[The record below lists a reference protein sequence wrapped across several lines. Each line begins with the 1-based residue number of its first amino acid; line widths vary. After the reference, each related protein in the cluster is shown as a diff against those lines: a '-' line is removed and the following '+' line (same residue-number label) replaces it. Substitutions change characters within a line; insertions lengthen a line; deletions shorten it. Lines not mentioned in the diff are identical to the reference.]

1 MKSGLLAAVPAHN
14 LIYNIVCDM
23 KAINLNLETIQK
35 YTQHYINKRSI
46 IMKQKF
52 HVFLTLL
59 LCAVA
64 SVGWGQTTYKLQQVT
79 EVQAGG
85 LYVFEQDGHVAINSV
100 TDGKLKTTDNYLK
113 TGLLGNENYVWGI
126 EGNNKGYSIY
136 YAGTTSV
143 YKYLNNSSGGTI
155 SIGGK
160 TTDKTLWT
168 FTCQDDNTVLI
179 QNTKN
184 NKYYLGYTDKDT
196 YLYKTYAPSG
206 ISEGLHPHAIVVYKL
221 VPSVSVSISDVGL
234 ATFSSVKA
242 LDFTNCKAVSAYKAK
257 VEGTQ
262 VTLTKVDVVPAETGV
277 LLRSMT
283 GGAVT
288 AAIPVATSA
297 AAIDDNAFVPVLE
310 TIESLASEKDGYANY
325 ILSKN
330 GDVTGFYKAN
340 NKKVAAGK
348 AYLRVEA
355 NKAKEGL
362 TIGYADETD
371 GIRLMENGKLAMEN
385 AAIYNLSGQRVNKAQ
400 KGIYIVNGKKI
411 VMK

>member
-1 MKSGLLAAVPAHN
+1 
-14 LIYNIVCDM
+14 
-23 KAINLNLETIQK
+23 
-35 YTQHYINKRSI
+35 
-46 IMKQKF
+46 MKQKKR
-52 HVFLTLL
+52 VFFMLL

-64 SVGWGQTTYKLQQVT
+64 SVGWGQTTYQLVQVT
-79 EVQAGG
+79 SVEKGG
-85 LYVFEQDGHVAINSV
+85 FYVFEQDGHVIINSV
-100 TDGKLKTTDNYLK
+100 VSGALKTTDNYLK

-126 EGNNKGYSIY
+126 EGNNNAYSIY
-136 YAGTTSV
+136 SAATTSV
-143 YKYLNNSSGGTI
+143 NKYLNNSSSGTI

-160 TTDKTLWT
+160 ATDKSLWS
-168 FTCQDDNTVLI
+168 FTRQSDNTVI
-179 QNTKN
+179 MQNTKN
-184 NKYYLGYTDKDT
+184 ENRYLGYTDVNT
-196 YLYKTYAPSG
+196 YDYKTYAISG
-206 ISEGLHPHAIVVYKL
+206 INDGYHPHAIVVYKL
-221 VPSVSVSISDVGL
+221 VPSVSISISDVGL
-234 ATFSSVKA
+234 ATFCSEKN
-242 LDFTNCKAVSAYKAK
+242 LDFKNCEEVSAYKA
-257 VEGTQ
+257 VVDGTR
-262 VTLTKVDVVPAETGV
+262 VNLTKVDVVPSKTGV
-277 LLRSMT
+277 LLRSMN

-288 AAIPVATSA
+288 ADIPEATNANAIA
-297 AAIDDNAFVPVLE
+297 DNAFVAVLE
-310 TIESLASEKDGYANY
+310 TIDHLVSEKDGYVNY

-400 KGIYIVNGKKI
+400 KGIYIVNGKKV

>member
-1 MKSGLLAAVPAHN
+1 
-14 LIYNIVCDM
+14 
-23 KAINLNLETIQK
+23 
-35 YTQHYINKRSI
+35 
-46 IMKQKF
+46 MKQQLR
-52 HVFLTLL
+52 VFLTLL

-64 SVGWGQTTYKLQQVT
+64 SVGWGQTSVTIWEEDWSTGKKNDLASAIKNPNATYSLGGKSDGNYAT
-79 EVQAGG
+79 IYESNTAGG
-85 LYVFEQDGHVAINSV
+85 TSPELLIPKKSNKQTFISTINLDGAIGNLTLSFNSNQNISITSTKGV
-100 TDGKLKTTDNYLK
+100 TIKMISGSTLNKYWQYAVTVPDGANQLVLTFAMTTDYNAR
-113 TGLLGNENYVWGI
+113 I
-126 EGNNKGYSIY
+126 
-136 YAGTTSV
+136 
-143 YKYLNNSSGGTI
+143 
-155 SIGGK
+155 
-160 TTDKTLWT
+160 
-168 FTCQDDNTVLI
+168 DNI
-179 QNTKN
+179 
-184 NKYYLGYTDKDT
+184 
-196 YLYKTYAPSG
+196 
-206 ISEGLHPHAIVVYKL
+206 KL
-221 VPSVSVSISDVGL
+221 VPSVSVSISDAGL

-257 VEGTQ
+257 VDGSQ
-262 VTLTKVDVVPAETGV
+262 VTLTKVGVVPAETGV

-297 AAIDDNAFVPVLE
+297 DAIEDNAFVPVLE
-310 TIESLASEKDGYANY
+310 AIESLASEKDGYANY

-340 NKKVAAGK
+340 NKNVAAGK

-355 NKAKEGL
+355 NKAKDGL

-400 KGIYIVNGKKI
+400 KGIYIVNGKKV

>member
-1 MKSGLLAAVPAHN
+1 
-14 LIYNIVCDM
+14 M

-35 YTQHYINKRSI
+35 YTQHYINKLSI
-46 IMKQKF
+46 IMKQQLR
-52 HVFLTLL
+52 VFLTLL
-59 LCAVA
+59 LCTVA
-64 SVGWGQTTYKLQQVT
+64 SVGWGQTNTYKLVKVT
-79 EVQAGG
+79 SVEKNG
-85 LYVFEQDGHVAINSV
+85 LYVFEQDGYVIINSIV
-100 TDGKLKTTDNYLK
+100 SGALKTTNNYLS
-113 TGLLGNENYVWGI
+113 TGLTGTESYVWTLKNATNGFYI
-126 EGNNKGYSIY
+126 SSTKKSSTCITN
-136 YAGTTSV
+136 TSGSNMSFAAETKCSV
-143 YKYLNNSSGGTI
+143 
-155 SIGGK
+155 
-160 TTDKTLWT
+160 WT
-168 FTCQDDNTVLI
+168 FNFQNDGTFVI

-184 NKYYLGYTDKDT
+184 DDRFLGYTST
-196 YLYKTYAPSG
+196 TSHEYKTYADSNLDKPYY
-206 ISEGLHPHAIVVYKL
+206 PHAIVVYKL
-221 VPSVSVSISDVGL
+221 VPSVSVSISDAGL

-242 LDFTNCKAVSAYKAK
+242 LDFTNCEEVSAYKAK
-257 VEGTQ
+257 VEGSQ

-283 GGAVT
+283 GGAVK

-310 TIESLASEKDGYANY
+310 TIESLASVTDGCVNY

-340 NKKVAAGK
+340 NKNVAAGK

-355 NKAKEGL
+355 NKAKDGL

>member
-64 SVGWGQTTYKLQQVT
+64 SVGWGQTTVT
-79 EVQAGG
+79 IWEEDWSTGKKNDLASAIQNPNATYSLGGTSDGNYATIYESNTAGG
-85 LYVFEQDGHVAINSV
+85 TSPELLIPKKSNKQTFISTINLDGAIGDLTLTFNS
-100 TDGKLKTTDNYLK
+100 NQ
-113 TGLLGNENYVWGI
+113 N
-126 EGNNKGYSIY
+126 
-136 YAGTTSV
+136 
-143 YKYLNNSSGGTI
+143 I
-155 SIGGK
+155 SI
-160 TTDKTLWT
+160 TS
-168 FTCQDDNTVLI
+168 
-179 QNTKN
+179 TKGVTIKMISGSTS
-184 NKYYLGYTDKDT
+184 NKYWQ
-196 YLYKTYAPSG
+196 YAVTVPNG
-206 ISEGLHPHAIVVYKL
+206 ANQLVLTFAMTTENNARIDNIKL
-221 VPSVSVSISDVGL
+221 VGTKIVSVSISDAGL

-242 LDFTNCKAVSAYKAK
+242 LDFTNCEKVSAYKAK
-257 VEGTQ
+257 VEGSQ
-262 VTLTKVDVVPAETGV
+262 VTLTRVNVVPAETGV
-277 LLRSMT
+277 LLRSME

-288 AAIPVATSA
+288 ADIPVATTA

-310 TIESLASEKDGYANY
+310 AIESLASVTDGCVNY

-355 NKAKEGL
+355 NKAKDGL

-400 KGIYIVNGKKI
+400 KGIYIVNGKKV